1 MEVSVITTIL
11 TYLTQGGT
19 IAVITILFG
28 IVCLLIWERR
38 KLNAQLAA
46 TTLLVY
52 AAKDKETES
61 IREIIDKYYE
71 GNIDLINA
79 LNEIK
84 TVLVT
89 MQSTKR

>member
-1 MEVSVITTIL
+1 MEASTITVIL
-11 TYLTQGGT
+11 EFLTQGGT
-19 IAVITILFG
+19 VAVIALLSIAVG
-28 IVCLLIWERR
+28 LLVWERR
-38 KLNAQLAA
+38 KLNAQLVA

-52 AAKDKETES
+52 AAKDKESES
-61 IREIIDKYYE
+61 IREIIDKYYK